1 MPNMLRLKWGTVKGW
16 DLQTDEAVE
25 ALQRWHS
32 FGVPLSAAAGHSDN
46 PEQQQ
51 ALFDLI
57 DLMDEIHLDWD
68 GVAVSREDAK
78 AYLRNYW
85 DRGKSGQHN
94 TGVPSDVA
102 QAQTA
107 GVS

>member
-1 MPNMLRLKWGTVKGW
+1 MPNMLRLNWGTVSGW

-25 ALQRWHS
+25 ALKRWCS
-32 FGVPLSAAAGHSDN
+32 FGVHVSAAEGHSDN

-68 GVAVSREDAK
+68 GVSVSREDAK
-78 AYLRNYW
+78 AYLRYYW
-85 DRGKSGQHN
+85 GQGESDQHN

-107 GVS
+107 GES